1 MLEDA
6 GNLNKPYKKDKCGGF
21 IKDLDS
27 YARKILVE
35 RRKIE
40 MQLEKAIG
48 KLNAARKKRR
58 GFWGSVLD
66 FCGGFCDAVSP
77 IFPPAKLGAK
87 ACEKGLNLMEDNIEK
102 WEHNVRL
109 LERMLEI
116 YSNQAKASVD
126 LVNQAWEGIKKRLH
140 FYTDKHQ
147 EFIRRLK
154 QASDAID
161 NEYNFPTPGVLLEY
175 DFERPAISY
184 TPKKSVFNERLK
196 DLRENFSASLYA
208 DLCADLK
215 DKINAFS
222 YRDRAKASKERELE
236 KNLEDLTPSFRD
248 KTNALSGDDL
258 ERLAISKE
266 KELEKD
272 LEDLMPSVLGV
283 PSYNESLTLAKNR
296 CVKNCKKALEG
307 FTEKIKEPP
316 NDSNAINEAFNHL
329 KTELERAID
338 DERLKGLRENFASLC
353 ADLEDKIHHNALSN
367 DDLERM
373 IAFRERELEKNLE
386 DLVGA
391 SSYDENPND
400 GLDRMAISKEKELE
414 KSLED
419 LMPSVLSVPSY
430 NESLTLAKNRC
441 VKNCKKALEGFTE
454 KIKEI
459 PNDSNAINEAF
470 DSLETELERATENL
484 SQKIDPILERNENYT
499 QKALE
504 YREFLESRKKGF
516 IVDEQNPYPEEVRFN
531 EWCLAE
537 FDSVFSTIVPLEDL
551 NKTACAHHA
560 LKALQAALKD
570 NDLGFDATEL
580 EQIAKGFIPRGYLWH
595 FDANVLGNVAL
606 VREELLLGVKH
617 TKGYS
622 LWTEF
627 LQKQN

>member
-1 MLEDA
+1 MAEWKTDTEEV
-6 GNLNKPYKKDKCGGF
+6 KKVVDKCREFKRSLQEEKCSPF

-27 YARKILVE
+27 YALKILVE

-48 KLNAARKKRR
+48 KLNAARKKRK

-66 FCGGFCDAVSP
+66 FCGGFCDAVST
-77 IFPPAKLGAK
+77 IFPPAKLGAE

-116 YSNQAKASVD
+116 YSTQAKASAD
-126 LVNQAWEGIKKRLH
+126 LVNQAWEGVKKRLH

-161 NEYNFPTPGVLLEY
+161 NEYNFPTPGVLMEY
-175 DFERPAISY
+175 DFERPTFSY
-184 TPKKSVFNERLK
+184 NPKKSVFNERLK
-196 DLRENFSASLYA
+196 DLREDFSASLYA
-208 DLCADLK
+208 DLK
-215 DKINAFS
+215 DRINAFS
-222 YRDRAKASKERELE
+222 HRDRAKASKERE
-236 KNLEDLTPSFRD
+236 
-248 KTNALSGDDL
+248 G
-258 ERLAISKE
+258 
-266 KELEKD
+266 
-272 LEDLMPSVLGV
+272 
-283 PSYNESLTLAKNR
+283 
-296 CVKNCKKALEG
+296 
-307 FTEKIKEPP
+307 
-316 NDSNAINEAFNHL
+316 
-329 KTELERAID
+329 
-338 DERLKGLRENFASLC
+338 
-353 ADLEDKIHHNALSN
+353 
-367 DDLERM
+367 
-373 IAFRERELEKNLE
+373 

-391 SSYDENPND
+391 SPYDENPND
-400 GLDRMAISKEKELE
+400 ELDRLASSKEQEFE

-430 NESLTLAKNRC
+430 NESLTLAKKHC
-441 VKNCKKALEGFTE
+441 VKNCKKVLEGFTE
-454 KIKEI
+454 KIKEA

-470 DSLETELERATENL
+470 DSLERELERATENL
-484 SQKIDPILERNENYT
+484 SQKIDPVLERNENYA

-504 YREFLESRKKGF
+504 YREFLESRKEGF
-516 IVDEQNPYPEEVRFN
+516 IVDEQNRYPEEVSFN
-531 EWCLAE
+531 EWRLAE
-537 FDSVFSTIVPLEDL
+537 FDSVFSAIVPLEDL

-595 FDANVLGNVAL
+595 FDANVLGSVAL

>member
-1 MLEDA
+1 MAEWKTDTEEV
-6 GNLNKPYKKDKCGGF
+6 KKVVGRCREFKQTLQEDKCGGF

-27 YARKILVE
+27 YALKIIVE

-48 KLNAARKKRR
+48 ELKKAIKERR
-58 GFWGSVLD
+58 GFWGFFGELGRD
-66 FCGGFCDAVSP
+66 FCNAVGSV
-77 IFPPAKLGAK
+77 IPPVKLCAEL
-87 ACEKGLNLMEDNIEK
+87 CEKGLNLMEDNIEK

-126 LVNQAWEGIKKRLH
+126 LVNQAWEGVKKRLH

-161 NEYNFPTPGVLLEY
+161 NEYNFPTPGVLMEY
-175 DFERPAISY
+175 DFERPTFSY
-184 TPKKSVFNERLK
+184 SPKKSVFNERLK
-196 DLRENFSASLYA
+196 DLREDFSASLYA
-208 DLCADLK
+208 DWK

-222 YRDRAKASKERELE
+222 HRDRAKASKERELE
-236 KNLEDLTPSFRD
+236 KNLEDL
-248 KTNALSGDDL
+248 
-258 ERLAISKE
+258 
-266 KELEKD
+266 
-272 LEDLMPSVLGV
+272 M
-283 PSYNESLTLAKNR
+283 
-296 CVKNCKKALEG
+296 
-307 FTEKIKEPP
+307 
-316 NDSNAINEAFNHL
+316 
-329 KTELERAID
+329 
-338 DERLKGLRENFASLC
+338 
-353 ADLEDKIHHNALSN
+353 
-367 DDLERM
+367 
-373 IAFRERELEKNLE
+373 
-386 DLVGA
+386 GA
-391 SSYDENPND
+391 SPYDENPND
-400 GLDRMAISKEKELE
+400 ELDRMASSKEREFE

-430 NESLTLAKNRC
+430 NESLTLAKKHC
-441 VKNCKKALEGFTE
+441 VKNCKKALQDFAE
-454 KIKEI
+454 KIKEA
-459 PNDSNAINEAF
+459 PNDSNAVNEAF

-484 SQKIDPILERNENYT
+484 SQKIDPILERNEDYT

-504 YREFLESRKKGF
+504 YREFLESRKEGF
-516 IVDEQNPYPEEVRFN
+516 IVDEKNPYPEEVRFN
-531 EWCLAE
+531 EWRLAE
-537 FDSVFSTIVPLEDL
+537 FDSVFSAIVPLEDL

-595 FDANVLGNVAL
+595 FDANVLGNLAL

>member
-1 MLEDA
+1 MAEWKTDTEEV
-6 GNLNKPYKKDKCGGF
+6 KKVVEKCREFKRSLQEEKCSPF

-27 YARKILVE
+27 YALKILVE
-35 RRKIE
+35 RRKTE

-48 KLNAARKKRR
+48 ELKKAKSNEDDAKVALRVLQGASVVSWIWPPVRIAVTAAIVAAEAVLKFMKEDTEKCKR
-58 GFWGSVLD
+58 
-66 FCGGFCDAVSP
+66 
-77 IFPPAKLGAK
+77 
-87 ACEKGLNLMEDNIEK
+87 
-102 WEHNVRL
+102 NVEL

-116 YSNQAKASVD
+116 YSNQAKASAD
-126 LVNQAWEGIKKRLH
+126 LVNQAWEGVKKRLH

-196 DLRENFSASLYA
+196 GLRENLASLYA

-215 DKINAFS
+215 DKI
-222 YRDRAKASKERELE
+222 
-236 KNLEDLTPSFRD
+236 
-248 KTNALSGDDL
+248 
-258 ERLAISKE
+258 
-266 KELEKD
+266 
-272 LEDLMPSVLGV
+272 
-283 PSYNESLTLAKNR
+283 
-296 CVKNCKKALEG
+296 
-307 FTEKIKEPP
+307 
-316 NDSNAINEAFNHL
+316 
-329 KTELERAID
+329 
-338 DERLKGLRENFASLC
+338 
-353 ADLEDKIHHNALSN
+353 HHNALSN
-367 DDLERM
+367 DELEHM

-386 DLVGA
+386 NLMPSFRDKTNALSNDDLERLA
-391 SSYDENPND
+391 SS
-400 GLDRMAISKEKELE
+400 KEQEFE
-414 KSLED
+414 KNLED
-419 LMPSVLSVPSY
+419 LMPSSLGVPSY
-430 NESLTLAKNRC
+430 DESLTLAKKYC
-441 VKNCKKALEGFTE
+441 VKNCKKALQDFTE
-454 KIKEI
+454 KIKKS

-470 DSLETELERATENL
+470 DNLETELERATESL
-484 SQKIDPILERNENYT
+484 SQKIDPILERNEDYT

-504 YREFLESRKKGF
+504 YREFLESRKEGF
-516 IVDEQNPYPEEVRFN
+516 IVDEKNPYPEEVRFN
-531 EWCLAE
+531 EWRLAE
-537 FDSVFSTIVPLEDL
+537 FDSVFSAIVPLEYF

-570 NDLGFDATEL
+570 NYLGFDAAEL

-617 TKGYS
+617 MKGYS

>member
-1 MLEDA
+1 MAEWKTDTEEVKEVVRRCRDFKESLQE
-6 GNLNKPYKKDKCGGF
+6 KRCGDF

-27 YARKILVE
+27 YALKIIVE
-35 RRKIE
+35 HRKIE

-48 KLNAARKKRR
+48 ELKKAIKERS
-58 GFWGSVLD
+58 GFWGFLGELGRDFGNAVGSV
-66 FCGGFCDAVSP
+66 
-77 IFPPAKLGAK
+77 IPPVKLCAEL
-87 ACEKGLNLMEDNIEK
+87 CEKGLNLMEDNIEK
-102 WEHNVRL
+102 WEHNVSL

-126 LVNQAWEGIKKRLH
+126 LVNQAWESVKKRLH

-161 NEYNFPTPGVLLEY
+161 NEYNFPTPGVLMEY
-175 DFERPAISY
+175 DFERPTFSY
-184 TPKKSVFNERLK
+184 SPKKSVFDECLK
-196 DLRENFSASLYA
+196 DLREDFSASLYA

-222 YRDRAKASKERELE
+222 NKDRATTSKEHGLDLMSVDFESFSLAKKNCVKNIKEALQGFTKKIKESPNDSNAINEAFNRLKTELERAIDDERLKDLRENFASLYADLCADLKDKIHHNALSSDELDRMIAFKEREFE
-236 KNLEDLTPSFRD
+236 KSLEDLTPSFRD

-258 ERLAISKE
+258 ER
-266 KELEKD
+266 
-272 LEDLMPSVLGV
+272 
-283 PSYNESLTLAKNR
+283 
-296 CVKNCKKALEG
+296 
-307 FTEKIKEPP
+307 
-316 NDSNAINEAFNHL
+316 
-329 KTELERAID
+329 
-338 DERLKGLRENFASLC
+338 
-353 ADLEDKIHHNALSN
+353 
-367 DDLERM
+367 M
-373 IAFRERELEKNLE
+373 IAFKEREF
-386 DLVGA
+386 
-391 SSYDENPND
+391 
-400 GLDRMAISKEKELE
+400 E

-454 KIKEI
+454 KIKEA
-459 PNDSNAINEAF
+459 PNDLNAVNEAF
-470 DSLETELERATENL
+470 DNLETELECATESL
-484 SQKIDPILERNENYT
+484 SQKIDPVLERNEDYT

-504 YREFLESRKKGF
+504 YREFLESRKEGF

-531 EWCLAE
+531 EWRLAE
-537 FDSVFSTIVPLEDL
+537 FDSVFSAIVPLEDL

-570 NDLGFDATEL
+570 NDLGFDVAEL
-580 EQIAKGFIPRGYLWH
+580 EQIAKGFILRGYLWH

>member
-1 MLEDA
+1 MAEWKTDTEEVKKVVEKCREFKQTLQ
-6 GNLNKPYKKDKCGGF
+6 KDKCGGF

-27 YARKILVE
+27 YALKIIVE
-35 RRKIE
+35 RIKIE
-40 MQLEKAIG
+40 VQLEKAIG
-48 KLNAARKKRR
+48 KLNAARKKRK
-58 GFWGSVLD
+58 GFWGSALD
-66 FCGGFCDAVSP
+66 FCGGLCDTVSI
-77 IFPPAKLGAK
+77 IFPPAKLGAE
-87 ACEKGLNLMEDNIEK
+87 ACKKGLNLMEDNIEK

-116 YSNQAKASVD
+116 YSTQAKASVD
-126 LVNQAWEGIKKRLH
+126 LLDRAWEGVKKRLH

-208 DLCADLK
+208 DWK

-222 YRDRAKASKERELE
+222 HRDRAKASKEREW
-236 KNLEDLTPSFRD
+236 DLAGAD
-248 KTNALSGDDL
+248 
-258 ERLAISKE
+258 
-266 KELEKD
+266 
-272 LEDLMPSVLGV
+272 
-283 PSYNESLTLAKNR
+283 NESLALAKKN
-296 CVKNCKKALEG
+296 CVKNCKKALG
-307 FTEKIKEPP
+307 DFTEKIKE
-316 NDSNAINEAFNHL
+316 A
-329 KTELERAID
+329 
-338 DERLKGLRENFASLC
+338 
-353 ADLEDKIHHNALSN
+353 
-367 DDLERM
+367 
-373 IAFRERELEKNLE
+373 
-386 DLVGA
+386 
-391 SSYDENPND
+391 
-400 GLDRMAISKEKELE
+400 
-414 KSLED
+414 
-419 LMPSVLSVPSY
+419 
-430 NESLTLAKNRC
+430 
-441 VKNCKKALEGFTE
+441 
-454 KIKEI
+454 

-470 DSLETELERATENL
+470 DNLERELEIATESL
-484 SQKIDPILERNENYT
+484 SQKIDPVLERNEDYT

-504 YREFLESRKKGF
+504 YREFLESRKEGF
-516 IVDEQNPYPEEVRFN
+516 IVDEKNPYPEEVSFN
-531 EWCLAE
+531 EWRLAE
-537 FDSVFSTIVPLEDL
+537 FDSVFSAIVPLEDL
-551 NKTACAHHA
+551 NKTACTHHA

-570 NDLGFDATEL
+570 NDLGFDAKEL